1 MVTAIQ
7 EARESHNADWKR
19 VVKERPF
26 DVTKAVDFSDAQ
38 IAETWVDLAATDG
51 FLHMADPRSTMPLI
65 LLGGKGS
72 GRTHL
77 MRYYSYPVQKVR
89 AGNEDLIEFL
99 RKEGYVGIYMRC
111 EGLNA
116 GRFEGKGQPADT
128 WAAVF
133 AYYMDLWL
141 SELTLI
147 VIRDAFASR
156 AEFAAVEQTVSKAIC
171 QLFDQPP
178 DLPEQTLAGVVAAFT
193 QLRRQV
199 DIAVNNAAL
208 LRSLGALKLTAS
220 RGRLISGVPRVL
232 TYEVPLLK
240 RVQFDYLID
249 ELENL
254 SAEQQEYVNTLIRE
268 KVTPCTFVVGAR
280 LYGFRTR
287 KTLSAGEE
295 NKAGSEYEQVLL
307 DEQLREDP
315 RYDDFARRLVIKRL
329 SQAGYTQLTADI
341 EQGRRRVDDLFEGH
355 DPSRFED
362 TQTRFALENYPNAR
376 ARPWMA
382 KLRTQ
387 LETLPVAE
395 FTRLPE
401 ETIERILAAVECH
414 DHPLLEK
421 TNVFLLYQDWAAG
434 RDLLAAA
441 AAIEESARLM
451 LAGGASDRHE
461 HVLGHFKG
469 DLLAQ
474 MLREGRQRQRYAGLQ
489 AFIHMSSGLP
499 RHLLIVLK
507 YVHRWA
513 VFMGESPFT
522 GTPIS
527 LKAQR
532 AGVLQAAN
540 WFYDDA
546 KVSSSDP
553 GSTHDAV
560 ERMAELLRRMRFA
573 DKPVESSLTTFS
585 FKEVDAS
592 SRALE
597 VIRQA
602 HHASLLLRVATGA
615 RDRNDDGVIAKYQL
629 NPMLSPRYDLPLAR
643 RGTVGL
649 NKREVQA
656 IFVEG
661 GDEFQ
666 AVVAERMARMN
677 APFRKKD
684 PDAKQNSLPGLE

>member
-1 MVTAIQ
+1 MVASLQ
-7 EARESHNADWKR
+7 EARQDHNQARER
-19 VVKERPF
+19 VVKDRPF

-38 IAETWVDLAATDG
+38 IAETWVDLAPNDG
-51 FLHMADPRSTMPLI
+51 FQHLADPRSTMPLI

-89 AGNEDLIEFL
+89 AGSEELIEFL

-116 GRFEGKGQPADT
+116 GRFEGKGQPAET

-147 VIRDAFASR
+147 VVRDAFASR
-156 AEFAAVEQTVSKAIC
+156 AEFAAVESAVSERIC

-178 DLPEQTLAGVVAAFT
+178 DLPELSLKGVVAAFT
-193 QLRRQV
+193 RLRRQV

-208 LRSLGALKLTAS
+208 LRSLGDLTVTAS
-220 RGRLISGVPRVL
+220 RGRLVSGVPRVL
-232 TYEVPLLK
+232 TDEVPLLK

-254 SAEQQEYVNTLIRE
+254 SESQQEYVNTLIRE
-268 KVTPCTFVVGAR
+268 KTPPCTFVVGAR

-287 KTLSAGEE
+287 RTLSAGEE

-307 DEQLREDP
+307 DEHLREDP
-315 RYDDFARRLVIKRL
+315 RYDDFARRLIIRRL
-329 SQAGYTQLTADI
+329 LQAGYTQLAAEI

-355 DPSRFED
+355 DASRFED
-362 TQTRFALENYPNAR
+362 TQTRFALDNYPTSR
-376 ARPWMA
+376 SRPWMT

-387 LETLPVAE
+387 LETLPVADSK
-395 FTRLPE
+395 RLADE
-401 ETIERILAAVECH
+401 SVERIVSAVECY
-414 DHPLLEK
+414 DYPLLEK
-421 TNVFLLYQDWAAG
+421 TNAFLLYQDWAAG
-434 RDLLAAA
+434 RDLLEAA
-441 AAIEESARLM
+441 AAIEEASKQVI
-451 LAGGASDRHE
+451 AGSASDRHE

-489 AFIHMSSGLP
+489 AFIDMSSGLP

-527 LKAQR
+527 LQAQR

-546 KVSSSDP
+546 KASGA
-553 GSTHDAV
+553 GSGDTHDAV
-560 ERMAELLRRMRFA
+560 GRLAQLLRLMRFS

-585 FKEVDAS
+585 FQEALAS
-592 SRALE
+592 PRALE
-597 VIRQA
+597 VIRRA

-615 RDRNDDGVIAKYQL
+615 KDRNDEGVIAKYQL

-649 NKREVQA
+649 NKREVEA
-656 IFVEG
+656 IFIEG
-661 GDEFQ
+661 GEEFD
-666 AVVAERMARMN
+666 AIVADRMARMN
-677 APFRKKD
+677 APFRKKE
-684 PDAKQNSLPGLE
+684 PGAKQSTLPGLE